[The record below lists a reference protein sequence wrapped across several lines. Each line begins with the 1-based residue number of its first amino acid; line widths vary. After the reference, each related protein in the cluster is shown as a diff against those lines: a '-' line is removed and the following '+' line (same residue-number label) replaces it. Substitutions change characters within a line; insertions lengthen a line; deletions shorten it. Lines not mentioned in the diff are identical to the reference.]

1 MSDPSSASADGPDD
15 EPSDRRPE
23 AGTDA
28 DELDALRRE
37 VESKYD
43 FDNFGPREMAEM
55 SLEEWEVAFDS
66 DSWITGRELLDRVE
80 KELRSRVASREVF
93 AVVER
98 VREDGE
104 DRVVAYS
111 DEGFAVVYDDGSVEG
126 RGTVLRDVKPTVA
139 LCSMDDYEVE
149 EPPLD
154 ASLPNPEDVSEGT
167 GQLGNNMLQVV
178 AGVQIIAALGLLVL
192 WSPLT
197 SLIPFSSAGQLNFAP
212 PVVAFFF
219 LLVGLFLFMTVA
231 NARLSDRFRAEEYRN
246 RLRALDPEQVE
257 RPEFLP
263 GSGESESTPS
273 EAGGGRRN
281 ERPDNSTG
289 NE

>member
-15 EPSDRRPE
+15 DPSDPRT
-23 AGTDA
+23 ADGTDA
-28 DELDALRRE
+28 DELDALRRD

-43 FDNFGPREMAEM
+43 FDNFGPKEMAEM
-55 SLEEWEVAFDS
+55 SLEEWEAAFDS
-66 DSWITGRELLDRVE
+66 DSWITGPELLDRVE
-80 KELRSRVASREVF
+80 MELRTRVANREVF

-104 DRVVAYS
+104 EQIVAYS
-111 DEGFAVVYDDGSVEG
+111 DEGFAVIYADGSVEG

-154 ASLPNPEDVSEGT
+154 ASLPKPEDVPEGT

-178 AGVQIIAALGLLVL
+178 AGVQIVAALALLVL
-192 WSPLT
+192 WSPWVPL
-197 SLIPFSSAGQLNFAP
+197 LPFESGGNVNFAP
-212 PVVAFFF
+212 PAAAFFF
-219 LLVGLFLFMTVA
+219 LLIGLFLFLTVA

-263 GSGESESTPS
+263 GGDESNPPEVDGSD
-273 EAGGGRRN
+273 GRS
-281 ERPDNSTG
+281 ERPNDPAQS
-289 NE
+289 E

>member
-1 MSDPSSASADGPDD
+1 MSDPSSASADGPD
-15 EPSDRRPE
+15 EPSDRQ
-23 AGTDA
+23 ADSGTDA

-66 DSWITGRELLDRVE
+66 DSWITGPELLDRVE

-93 AVVER
+93 AVIER

-111 DEGFAVVYDDGSVEG
+111 DEGFAIVYDDGTVEG
-126 RGTVLRDVKPTVA
+126 QGTVLRDVKPTVA

-149 EPPLD
+149 EPPRD
-154 ASLPNPEDVSEGT
+154 ASLPKPDDVPEGT

-178 AGVQIIAALGLLVL
+178 AGVQIVAALGLLVL

-197 SLIPFSSAGQLNFAP
+197 SLIPFASAGQVNFAP
-212 PVVAFFF
+212 PAVAFFF
-219 LLVGLFLFMTVA
+219 LLIGLFLFMTVA

-246 RLRALDPEQVE
+246 RLRALDPDSTE

-263 GSGESESTPS
+263 GGEGSSRPAVDAEESAESRPTTASER
-273 EAGGGRRN
+273 E
-281 ERPDNSTG
+281 
-289 NE
+289 

>member
-1 MSDPSSASADGPDD
+1 MSDPSSASADSPD
-15 EPSDRRPE
+15 EPSDRRS
-23 AGTDA
+23 DA

-66 DSWITGRELLDRVE
+66 DSWITGPELLDRVE

-154 ASLPNPEDVSEGT
+154 ASLPKPEDVPEGT

-178 AGVQIIAALGLLVL
+178 AGVQILAAVGLLIL

-197 SLIPFSSAGQLNFAP
+197 PLIPFASAGQMNFAP
-212 PVVAFFF
+212 PAVAFFF

-246 RLRALDPEQVE
+246 RLRALDPEQVD

-263 GSGESESTPS
+263 GGNESTRPAVD
-273 EAGGGRRN
+273 AGENAEKRPADRP
-281 ERPDNSTG
+281 ER
-289 NE
+289 E